1 MKVPILRDIEIT
13 NNKYLVKINTMKE
26 NKRMRG

>member
-13 NNKYLVKINTMKE
+13 NNKYLVKVNTMKE